1 MGIFLPASVR
11 FCNSKAFYPLKT
23 GRSATDSMTILYA
36 PTFSSYHHVESTAY
50 CCRHPFLVASASAR
64 SDLYAAAYAHDWPG
78 IPPADESFLA
88 CA

>member
-23 GRSATDSMTILYA
+23 GRSATDSMTILYVR
-36 PTFSSYHHVESTAY
+36 TFYSYHHLESTAY
-50 CCRHPFLVASASAR
+50 FCWRSFLVAGASAR

-78 IPPADESFLA
+78 ITPADESFFS